1 MKKTLTLAAISIT
14 LAGCATSNLNYSN
27 PQTYNIKNQEI
38 INESFDVVWDRL
50 VKNLSSDF
58 FVINNI
64 EKNSRIINVS
74 FSTNKPSDYVDCGT
88 STREFSNAHGKKTYT
103 YDPSDSA
110 RYTFTNSQG
119 NAFNATRT
127 SRLNGRTNIYLAPE
141 GDGTIVNVNTKYVVD
156 VDIKYHNFS
165 NQYAGNDNFIF
176 DFSTKTDFSTLD
188 GVTCTARGNLEQRI
202 LNYAK

>member
-1 MKKTLTLAAISIT
+1 MKNILALTAISIA
-14 LAGCATSNLNYSN
+14 LAGCATSELNYSY
-27 PQTYNIKNQEI
+27 PQTYQIKNQEM

-74 FSTNKPSDYVDCGT
+74 FSENKPSKYVDCGT
-88 STREFSNAHGKKTYT
+88 TTREFSNIRGKTSYT
-103 YDPSDSA
+103 YDPADSA
-110 RYTFTNSQG
+110 RYTFTNGQG
-119 NAFNATRT
+119 QAFNATRT

-141 GDGTIVNVNTKYVVD
+141 GNGTLININTKYVVD
-156 VDIKYHNFS
+156 VDIKYQDMTNK
-165 NQYAGNDNFIF
+165 YVGNDNFVF
-176 DFSTKTDFSTLD
+176 DFSTKTNFSNLD
-188 GVTCTARGNLEQRI
+188 GVTCTARGNLEERI